1 MTSGLNTPQFLSEAK
16 ITPMIDKDYLL
27 GISLDELKKRY
38 GDEQVKR
45 FLFGREGRLL
55 ELTLKRKSFMN
66 LLSFFGSIT
75 DAVEYAS
82 FLSCISTPV
91 LSDAC
96 PHFRNC
102 FIKHKGNLVKLR
114 SQKQGKKF
122 FYEVVLPLWELYY
135 EEIKKGVKKRLECSK
150 KKLLIFIHIRDHW
163 GELGKKLVEDLIREY
178 VPEDPNG
185 KKLWA
190 SAGFSV

>member
-16 ITPMIDKDYLL
+16 ITPMIDKD
-27 GISLDELKKRY
+27 
-38 GDEQVKR
+38 GDEQ

-55 ELTLKRKSFMN
+55 QLTLKRKSFMN

-135 EEIKKGVKKRLECSK
+135 EEIKKGVKKRLECSR

-163 GELGKKLVEDLIREY
+163 GELGKKLVEDLIRE
-178 VPEDPNG
+178 EDPDG

>member
-75 DAVEYAS
+75 DAVE
-82 FLSCISTPV
+82 
-91 LSDAC
+91 
-96 PHFRNC
+96 
-102 FIKHKGNLVKLR
+102 
-114 SQKQGKKF
+114 
-122 FYEVVLPLWELYY
+122 
-135 EEIKKGVKKRLECSK
+135 
-150 KKLLIFIHIRDHW
+150 
-163 GELGKKLVEDLIREY
+163 
-178 VPEDPNG
+178 
-185 KKLWA
+185 
-190 SAGFSV
+190 